1 MRKTTIGRRAMLKGV
16 LLGGGAVTIPLPR
29 LGAMLNGNGTA
40 YAAGPPIQR
49 FGVYFIGNGF
59 LPSAFAPQPR
69 RTGPLGDLG
78 PTLAP
83 LEKVKAKLTVVS
95 GFDLKTG
102 RPNDTPHGHFP
113 GGLTGA
119 NGAGRVYHAPSIDQ
133 IIALR
138 GPLGQGVDYKSIE
151 VAVANA
157 TPGVSQK
164 MYQAVSAKGMGQHND
179 PEYSPMAV
187 FNRLFKAGAPAS
199 DPPPTAPP
207 GGGGAPAVPDPI
219 TALEKSVLDAVRAD
233 AAELKRRLGRED
245 QARLD
250 SHLEGIRSIEQ
261 RLLRGSGGTTPPVP
275 AATACKQPAAVTRG
289 AATGNGL
296 DAAVADL
303 HADVLVTALA
313 CDRTRVFTFQL
324 TKPAAH
330 VNYGIAGV
338 TGDFHG
344 ISHGYNDS
352 QIIKGN
358 AYTIGIMARFLEKMD
373 AIKEGDATML
383 DNSTVLLSSC
393 VSWGKAHT
401 PWEWPC
407 VIAGR
412 GGLKPDGKFQLQGGW
427 HYRSDSAD
435 NFSKVLLT
443 LANVNGCNLKELG
456 LDGGRVTAEAPGI
469 RGPTG

>member
-1 MRKTTIGRRAMLKGV
+1 MAKTTVSRRAVLRGA
-16 LLGGGAVTIPLPR
+16 LLGGGMVTIPLPR

-40 YAAGPPIQR
+40 YAATGRSIQR

-59 LPSAFAPQPR
+59 LPASFAPHPW

-78 PTLAP
+78 PTLGP
-83 LEKVKAKLTVVS
+83 LEKVKGKITVVS

-113 GGLTGA
+113 GALTGA

-133 IIALR
+133 VIALK
-138 GPLGQGVDYKSIE
+138 GPLGQGVDYKSLEI
-151 VAVANA
+151 AVANA

-179 PEYSPMAV
+179 PEYSPGAV
-187 FNRLFKAGAPAS
+187 FTRLFKSGGVSTSPPA
-199 DPPPTAPP
+199 
-207 GGGGAPAVPDPI
+207 GGGPAAVDPLV
-219 TALEKSVLDAVRAD
+219 ALEKSVLDTIRSD
-233 AAELKRRLGRED
+233 AAELKRRLGAED
-245 QARLD
+245 GARLD

-261 RLLRGSGGTTPPVP
+261 RLMRASLPGTT
-275 AATACKQPAAVTRG
+275 AEAACKQPPAVGMG

-296 DAAVADL
+296 DAGVADL
-303 HADVLVTALA
+303 HADVLVAALA
-313 CDRTRVFTFQL
+313 CERTRVFTFQL

-330 VNYGIAGV
+330 VNYGVSGV
-338 TGDFHG
+338 TGDFHS

-352 QIIKGN
+352 QITKGN
-358 AYTIGIMARFLEKMD
+358 AYTIGLMARLLEKMD
-373 AIKEGDATML
+373 AVKEGDATML

-393 VSWGKAHT
+393 VSWGRSHT

-412 GGLKPDGKFQLQGGW
+412 GGFDAAGKLRLRGGW
-427 HYRSDSAD
+427 HHRPELAD

-443 LANVNGCNLKELG
+443 LANVNGCNLKEFG
-456 LDGGRVTAEAPGI
+456 QDGGHVTSEAPGLL
-469 RGPTG
+469 GPTT